1 MHMNAWWKLG
11 LAVILVAGVVVVG
24 QLETGAMGALRIGM
38 PAPEITGDRWIN
50 SEPLSLASL
59 RGQVVVVEFWTFG

>member
-24 QLETGAMGALRIGM
+24 RLETGATGALRIGM

>member
-50 SEPLSLASL
+50 SDPLSLASL
-59 RGQVVVVEFWTFG
+59 RGQVIVVEFWTFG

>member
-24 QLETGAMGALRIGM
+24 RSETGAASALRIGM

-50 SEPLSLASL
+50 SEPLSLALL

>member
-1 MHMNAWWKLG
+1 MRMNAWWKLG

-24 QLETGAMGALRIGM
+24 PLETGATGALRIGA

-59 RGQVVVVEFWTFG
+59 RGRVVVVEFWTFG